1 MKSLDFKATFK
12 VYGQLSLHFLWRLI
26 QLGLHEVGNNAQNEV
41 GKNEWEP
48 SMKIIFNGIFQLYHR
63 FSNTKLSNYM
73 WIISW
78 HCSSILGNS
87 SEIIFPKICCWKSE
101 KIQINP
107 EIFFHLIVS
116 LFFSK
121 WGLFLGVWIS
131 VCLFVFVPL
140 KNREINNSMPKYKLQ
155 LLHPISSDFINPAIP
170 KSDNSAFL
178 DE

>member
-1 MKSLDFKATFK
+1 MRTIDLSI
-12 VYGQLSLHFLWRLI
+12 VQLQS
-26 QLGLHEVGNNAQNEV
+26 E
-41 GKNEWEP
+41 
-48 SMKIIFNGIFQLYHR
+48 
-63 FSNTKLSNYM
+63 FSN
-73 WIISW
+73 
-78 HCSSILGNS
+78 SSIDFPSKCKPSVGIVLHYW
-87 SEIIFPKICCWKSE
+87 EILVKLFFQKSVIE
-101 KIQINP
+101 SRKKIQINP

-121 WGLFLGVWIS
+121 WALFLGVWIS

>member
-1 MKSLDFKATFK
+1 MKLECYVRKSRK
-12 VYGQLSLHFLWRLI
+12 
-26 QLGLHEVGNNAQNEV
+26 
-41 GKNEWEP
+41 
-48 SMKIIFNGIFQLYHR
+48 
-63 FSNTKLSNYM
+63 
-73 WIISW
+73 
-78 HCSSILGNS
+78 
-87 SEIIFPKICCWKSE
+87 KSE
-101 KIQINP
+101 KIKWDPSMRTIDLSIVQLQWELSNSIIVFP
-107 EIFFHLIVS
+107 SKCKPSVGSVLHYWEILVKSFFQKSVVESREKFKSILKYFFHLIVS

>member
-1 MKSLDFKATFK
+1 MDRWSFNFSDTIGLAWLWKQYFEKLRSWK
-12 VYGQLSLHFLWRLI
+12 V
-26 QLGLHEVGNNAQNEV
+26 QNEV
-41 GKNEWEP
+41 GKMNEDHLQWDFP
-48 SMKIIFNGIFQLYHR
+48 TLSLIFQRKNFQLHLNCQLALY
-63 FSNTKLSNYM
+63 FNT
-73 WIISW
+73 
-78 HCSSILGNS
+78 GNS